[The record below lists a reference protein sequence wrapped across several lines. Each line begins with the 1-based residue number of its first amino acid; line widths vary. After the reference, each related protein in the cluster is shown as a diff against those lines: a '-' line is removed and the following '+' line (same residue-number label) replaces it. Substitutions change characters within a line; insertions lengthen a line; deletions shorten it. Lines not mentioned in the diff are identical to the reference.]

1 MLISGAAHIA
11 TSTVVP
17 FTAVPFNPWLASYR
31 FGMERHFCFGF
42 QQCHV
47 FAGSLTIPWP
57 SIVHKN
63 MNWFKTVLLKERELC
78 VQTQSIAAHFESLQ
92 KAFRAGGK
100 PCRSEFRIGFRTLTA
115 MWSGWRTMCALSPAG
130 VGHCIDLHLLFPD
143 LLWLQRGHEQVLVA
157 GPRTE
162 GCLIWWCFVKH
173 LRFGTCYDLPWFY
186 HVFMASYWLFIMM
199 SRVLPVPRPCFSMFH
214 TDAGHVPSCQGR
226 VFALAAALPMCQIP
240 TAGAALEARGKP
252 NDILLLLKKEKTVCF
267 SLSGEI
273 IWRTWFDF
281 PTTNLVIWSNG
292 LFRFC

>member
-1 MLISGAAHIA
+1 MDNDPKISKYHADFRCSSHSHINGCA
-11 TSTVVP
+11 IYGCTL
-17 FTAVPFNPWLASYR
+17 NPWLASYR
-31 FGMERHFCFGF
+31 FGMERHLFFGF

-78 VQTQSIAAHFESLQ
+78 VRTQLIAAHFESLQ

-143 LLWLQRGHEQVLVA
+143 LLWLQRGHKQVLVA

-199 SRVLPVPRPCFSMFH
+199 SRVLPVPRPFFPCFTQMLGMFPAVK
-214 TDAGHVPSCQGR
+214 DGCLLWQLLCLCARYQLPEPLWRQG
-226 VFALAAALPMCQIP
+226 VNPMISYS
-240 TAGAALEARGKP
+240 T
-252 NDILLLLKKEKTVCF
+252 
-267 SLSGEI
+267 SS
-273 IWRTWFDF
+273 
-281 PTTNLVIWSNG
+281 
-292 LFRFC
+292 